1 MPPRPVLRLLHR
13 AGRRAVRL
21 AVRLA
26 VLAAATAVAGAC
38 STGPSPVPDSDAREA
53 SDALIV
59 PPDRYDAVFDAA
71 VDAAREVGLPPLVR
85 DRSAGII
92 ETEPRIAGSLF
103 EPWTF
108 GEESLGQ
115 AAENTLLFQRRRARI
130 EFAAETPATGRL
142 RRPDRPLPEPGVAG
156 AAVAPLDLRS
166 ESGPLEVRVRVF
178 VERAFVPNLKMNT
191 YSRTLST
198 RYRTPLDPAEETW
211 TPVGRDRAW
220 EARILSDLG
229 RRMSLV
235 PVDPPGESAPQ
246 SRVRNPES

>member
-1 MPPRPVLRLLHR
+1 MDFRPAWRRLHFTLRRVVRRSIPPLL
-13 AGRRAVRL
+13 AT
-21 AVRLA
+21 
-26 VLAAATAVAGAC
+26 AAAAC
-38 STGPSPVPDSDAREA
+38 STTPEGPGALVVPR
-53 SDALIV
+53 
-59 PPDRYDAVFDAA
+59 DRYEATFDAA
-71 VDAAREVGLPPLVR
+71 VETARDVGLPPLVR

-92 ETEPRIAGSLF
+92 ETETRIAGSLL

-115 AAENTLLFQRRRARI
+115 ATENTLLFQRRRARI
-130 EFAAETPATGRL
+130 EFTPEDPAAVALQGAS
-142 RRPDRPLPEPGVAG
+142 RPLPEPGVAG
-156 AAVAPLDLRS
+156 AAAPPLDLRS
-166 ESGPLEVRVRVF
+166 GSDPLEVRVRVF

-198 RYRTPLDPAEETW
+198 RYRTPLDPAEEIW

-235 PVDPPGESAPQ
+235 PVAPPGESG
-246 SRVRNPES
+246 PES